1 MKLTN
6 QLIILI
12 FLILITL
19 VEINFFLYNLS
30 GVDQIRHLS
39 WVYFLSNSD
48 HLLPLDFF
56 KNYKTIY
63 NDSFGFIY
71 ELLRYS
77 YKDVGHILNIIPI
90 LIIYLFSFIFGLK
103 PYLLNLVS
111 IIFSSLSIFLAYKI
125 SLQFIQDNQIRK
137 NRILPLIFLFVFSS
151 SYIFY
156 FSSLGVHNIALF
168 FFLLTIYFFLKIED
182 FDSYKKNLY
191 LCIFIALACYS
202 HKINALILL
211 LPITTYLFFNSK
223 KKYQGL
229 KNIILMSLNLLIFFS
244 PIIFLILISRNT
256 INDNLMYAAINL
268 NPKEIIINFKTW
280 FYAHEK
286 NIGFINLIIFL
297 LSILFFVFKKNE
309 ERTNKIFIIIFFHL
323 VLSLIVSGFMNYHI
337 RTSLYSTFLILIIN
351 FVFLASLIKV
361 KKKIFFIFLGIIF
374 FNFSQ
379 QIFIIYNKNYFK
391 KFRAD
396 MYNFY
401 FQNLDEEKFK
411 SLYDTINKID
421 ELVPN
426 DGKIIFFTNLTEDT
440 YFIHS
445 KRKLK
450 RIKYIYLKPI
460 KNLFHYQKNHELE
473 NYLNKINYK
482 KIFIENS
489 YILSIAS
496 SNVEVIEEFNTLNKN
511 KIFRNNCIIIPN
523 FILEEKIFIS
533 GQKKIFLNKLKCN

>member
-1 MKLTN
+1 
-6 QLIILI
+6 
-12 FLILITL
+12 
-19 VEINFFLYNLS
+19 
-30 GVDQIRHLS
+30 
-39 WVYFLSNSD
+39 
-48 HLLPLDFF
+48 
-56 KNYKTIY
+56 
-63 NDSFGFIY
+63 
-71 ELLRYS
+71 
-77 YKDVGHILNIIPI
+77 
-90 LIIYLFSFIFGLK
+90 
-103 PYLLNLVS
+103 
-111 IIFSSLSIFLAYKI
+111 
-125 SLQFIQDNQIRK
+125 
-137 NRILPLIFLFVFSS
+137 
-151 SYIFY
+151 
-156 FSSLGVHNIALF
+156 
-168 FFLLTIYFFLKIED
+168 
-182 FDSYKKNLY
+182 
-191 LCIFIALACYS
+191 
-202 HKINALILL
+202 
-211 LPITTYLFFNSK
+211 
-223 KKYQGL
+223 
-229 KNIILMSLNLLIFFS
+229 
-244 PIIFLILISRNT
+244 
-256 INDNLMYAAINL
+256 
-268 NPKEIIINFKTW
+268 
-280 FYAHEK
+280 
-286 NIGFINLIIFL
+286 
-297 LSILFFVFKKNE
+297 
-309 ERTNKIFIIIFFHL
+309 
-323 VLSLIVSGFMNYHI
+323 
-337 RTSLYSTFLILIIN
+337 
-351 FVFLASLIKV
+351 LIKV

-511 KIFRNNCIIIPN
+511 KIFINNCIIIPN

-533 GQKKIFLNKLKCN
+533 GQKKIFLNK